1 MTTRNDR
8 CEKPDTMTYLPAI
21 TRRLAV
27 AGLLASTAA
36 AAAQSPRRRLPDTET
51 TRAAGLSAWLT
62 DPTTRYAHAVLGD
75 AIEAGGFA
83 VEQAG
88 RQFHVTLPE
97 EAVFEDR
104 RVRLED
110 IDGDGRPEAIV
121 VKSYLRRGAALAVYR
136 IGPDGITPLAE
147 SAPIGIPNRWLNPV
161 GVADFT
167 GDGRPLIAAVIT
179 PHIAGSL
186 RLYRLEGGTLAEV
199 ARLDGVTNHVI
210 GSRDLDLARIT
221 DIDGDGRP
229 EIVLPAQD
237 RLSLTAVSFTGG
249 RGRIV
254 ARAVVPSP
262 IIRLEPMNGGAA
274 VVHLQDRSTVTLA
287 LRPG

>member
-1 MTTRNDR
+1 MMHY
-8 CEKPDTMTYLPAI
+8 PPLS
-21 TRRLAV
+21 RRLALCGLV
-27 AGLLASTAA
+27 AATLP
-36 AAAQSPRRRLPDTET
+36 AAAQAPPRRLPDTET

-62 DPTTRYAHAVLGD
+62 APTTRYAHGVLGD

-83 VEQAG
+83 VEQTG
-88 RQFHVTLPE
+88 RLFHFTLPD

-110 IDGDGRPEAIV
+110 LDGDGRPEAII
-121 VKSYLRRGAALAVYR
+121 VKSYLRRGAALAVFR
-136 IGPDGITPLAE
+136 IGDGGIAPLAE
-147 SAPIGIPNRWLNPV
+147 SAPIGTPNRWLNPV

-167 GDGRPLIAAVIT
+167 GEGRPLIAAVVT

-186 RLYRLEGGTLAEV
+186 RLYRLQGGALAEV

-229 EIVLPAQD
+229 EIVIPSQD
-237 RLSLTAVSFTGG
+237 RMSLTAASFAGG
-249 RGRIV
+249 RGRLV
-254 ARAVVPSP
+254 ARAAVRSP
-262 IIRLEPMNGGAA
+262 IVRLEPMNGSHA
-274 VVHLQDRSTVTLA
+274 VVHLQDRSTVEVV
-287 LRPG
+287 LRPR

>member
-1 MTTRNDR
+1 MRSDR
-8 CEKPDTMTYLPAI
+8 SEKPDAMRHSPAL

-27 AGLLASTAA
+27 AGLIAATAS
-36 AAAQSPRRRLPDTET
+36 AAAQAPRRRLPDTET
-51 TRAAGLSAWLT
+51 TTRGGLSAWLT

-97 EAVFEDR
+97 DAVFEDR
-104 RVRLED
+104 RVRLAD

-121 VKSYLRRGAALAVYR
+121 VKSYQRRGAALAVYR
-136 IGPDGITPLAE
+136 ISETGITPLAE
-147 SAPIGIPNRWLNPV
+147 SAPIGTPNRWLNPV

-167 GDGRPLIAAVIT
+167 GEGRPLVAAVIT

-186 RLYRLEGGTLAEV
+186 RLYRLQGSALVEV
-199 ARLDGVTNHVI
+199 ARLDGVTNHII

-229 EIVLPAQD
+229 EIVLPALD
-237 RLSLTAVSFTGG
+237 RLSLTAVSFAGG

-254 ARAVVPSP
+254 ARAAVPRP
-262 IIRLEPMNGGAA
+262 IVRLEPMNGGAA
-274 VVHLQDRSTVTLA
+274 VVHLQDRSTVRLA

>member
-1 MTTRNDR
+1 MMHS
-8 CEKPDTMTYLPAI
+8 PPLS
-21 TRRLAV
+21 RRLALCGLV
-27 AGLLASTAA
+27 AATWP
-36 AAAQSPRRRLPDTET
+36 AAAQAPRRRLPDTET
-51 TRAAGLSAWLT
+51 TTRGGLSAWLT

-136 IGPDGITPLAE
+136 IEADAIVPLAE
-147 SAPIGIPNRWLNPV
+147 SDPIGIPNRWLNPV

-186 RLYRLEGGTLAEV
+186 RLYRLEGRTLVEV
-199 ARLDGVTNHVI
+199 ARLDGATNHVI

-229 EIVLPAQD
+229 EIVVPAQD
-237 RLSLTAVSFTGG
+237 RLSLTAVSFAGG

>member
-1 MTTRNDR
+1 MMHY
-8 CEKPDTMTYLPAI
+8 PPLS
-21 TRRLAV
+21 RRLALCGLV
-27 AGLLASTAA
+27 AATLP
-36 AAAQSPRRRLPDTET
+36 AAAQAPPRRLPDTET

-62 DPTTRYAHAVLGD
+62 DPTTRYPHAVLGD

-83 VEQAG
+83 VEQTG
-88 RQFHVTLPE
+88 RLFHFTLPD

-110 IDGDGRPEAIV
+110 LDGDGRPEAII

-136 IGPDGITPLAE
+136 ISDTGLTPLAE
-147 SAPIGIPNRWLNPV
+147 SEPIGIPNRWLNPV

-167 GDGRPLIAAVIT
+167 GEGRPLVAAVIT

-186 RLYRLEGGTLAEV
+186 RLYRLQGSTLAEV
-199 ARLDGVTNHVI
+199 ARLDGVTSHVI
-210 GSRDLDLARIT
+210 GSRDLDLARIS

-237 RLSLTAVSFTGG
+237 RMSLTAVSFADG
-249 RGRIV
+249 RGRLV
-254 ARAVVPSP
+254 ASAAVPSP
-262 IIRLEPMNGGAA
+262 IIRLEPVSGDLA
-274 VVHLQDRSTVTLA
+274 VVHLQNRSTVEIR
-287 LRPG
+287 LRPR

>member
-1 MTTRNDR
+1 MTH
-8 CEKPDTMTYLPAI
+8 PLFP

-27 AGLLASTAA
+27 CGLLASALPA
-36 AAAQSPRRRLPDTET
+36 GAQPTRRRLPDTET
-51 TRAAGLSAWLT
+51 TQAAGLSAWLT
-62 DPTTRYAHAVLGD
+62 EPTRRYAHAVLGD

-83 VEQAG
+83 VELGG
-88 RQFHVTLPE
+88 RPFHFTLPE

-110 IDGDGRPEAIV
+110 IDGDGRPEAII
-121 VKSYLRRGAALAVYR
+121 VKSYLRRGSALAAYR
-136 IGPDGITPLAE
+136 IGDDGITPLAE
-147 SAPIGIPNRWLNPV
+147 SEAIGTAHRWLNPV

-167 GDGRPLIAAVIT
+167 GEGRPLVAAVIT

-186 RLYRLEGGTLAEV
+186 RLYRLQGSALTEV

-229 EIVLPAQD
+229 EIVIPSQD
-237 RLSLTAVSFTGG
+237 RMALTAVSFTGG
-249 RGRIV
+249 RGRVV
-254 ARAVVPSP
+254 ARAAFPGP
-262 IIRLEPMNGGAA
+262 IVRLEPMSGNHA
-274 VVHLQDRSTVTLA
+274 VMQLQDRSIAEVE
-287 LRPG
+287 LRRQ